1 MTFEYIDCKEKLIL
15 PLLYQALI
23 ELKPDDNIEEYSQ
36 FIYKKYFQNE
46 EIKKLFEQIKS
57 IMNIPIK
64 LLSKYYCRLYTINSN
79 FYQDINKELRENK
92 KENYLIYI
100 KMLYEGIKLK
110 SLPLSSNNV
119 LYRGSKISKNEIQK
133 IKDYLGKKIDGLPGA
148 IVFSKSFLP
157 FSKDKEQAQ
166 EFLKDKNKNEN
177 LCKVLYT
184 IEKDEIID
192 FNLATHSDIEQISK
206 YPEEKE
212 VLFFPF
218 SSFEIKEIKES
229 QFINES
235 NNNNEEILY
244 EIKLLYL
251 GKYVKEIE
259 NMDDIKIPESEF
271 KNEMKKMGLIPEKKW
286 KKLEELL
293 NNIKKIKF

>member
-100 KMLYEGIKLK
+100 KMFYEGIKLK

-148 IVFSKSFLP
+148 IVFSKSFLS

-166 EFLKDKNKNEN
+166 EFLKDKNKKEN

-235 NNNNEEILY
+235 NNNNEEIL
-244 EIKLLYL
+244 
-251 GKYVKEIE
+251 
-259 NMDDIKIPESEF
+259 
-271 KNEMKKMGLIPEKKW
+271 
-286 KKLEELL
+286 
-293 NNIKKIKF
+293 